1 MVNKSLPLLDN
12 DATLLS
18 NNCKTYTILPII
30 YSILLINAE
39 IFFTEHV
46 KTKEKHIKIASNC
59 YYGIWLRLVE
69 FLIRYKWILPGLI
82 YYLIN
87 TMLFIIYDVVYT
99 EQLIENHQRE
109 TKAFI

>member
-1 MVNKSLPLLDN
+1 MPLCYRTLVRHVLYFQLSIAFYSLMQK
-12 DATLLS
+12 
-18 NNCKTYTILPII
+18 KT
-30 YSILLINAE
+30 
-39 IFFTEHV
+39 FTEHV

-82 YYLIN
+82 YYFIN

-99 EQLIENHQRE
+99 EQLIENQQRE